1 MGRCPSS
8 FRTLLLT
15 FSEAICVC
23 VCVCVCVCG
32 GWGKR
37 VPSFITLTEEEA
49 GEQKRVDL
57 HVSWAAR

>member
-8 FRTLLLT
+8 FRALLLP

-23 VCVCVCVCG
+23 VCVSG

-37 VPSFITLTEEEA
+37 VPSSITLSEEEA

-57 HVSWAAR
+57 RVSWAAR